1 MIDKNGNIIDTISD
15 IKKLD
20 SIIELE
26 KHLNRG
32 WEIVA
37 TDRFGSI
44 YLQRKIKLDKEVT
57 DLLDV
62 IKEYL
67 CNNSFENLKIL
78 VNTCYIFRQEYKFDK
93 TLCNLFTDISD
104 LLDRT
109 EVLRITKFQDSKLI
123 NNFNT
128 MIGINFKKYLYD

>member
-1 MIDKNGNIIDTISD
+1 MIDKNGNIIDTITD

-20 SIIELE
+20 SLIELE

-37 TDRFGSI
+37 IDRFGSI

-67 CNNSFENLKIL
+67 CNNNFENLKIL
-78 VNTCYIFRQEYKFDK
+78 VNTCDIFRQEYKFDK

-104 LLDRT
+104 LLDHT

-128 MIGINFKKYLYD
+128 IIGINFKKYLYD